1 MKISQNLVV
10 LFFMATAIASNGQSK
25 IANINSTKLLEQIP
39 DLKSVQEE
47 MVALQTKYQESL
59 KQMESEMQKMQI
71 ALQQDTSS
79 PKSVLEIK
87 QKQLEDMYG
96 RYQELQQ
103 NAQNDLMQQ
112 RQEKMT
118 PIIDKSKEAIIAV
131 AKEKGYDYVVD
142 TSEGS
147 GIIYSTPKDDIM
159 LAVKQKLGIE

>member
-1 MKISQNLVV
+1 MKISRNLIV
-10 LFFMATAIASNGQSK
+10 LFFIATAIASNGQSK

-39 DLKSVQEE
+39 DLKLIQEE

-147 GIIYSTPKDDIM
+147 GIIYSAPKDDIM